1 MLKTMRSEL
10 ERMNKSAEMEDAI
23 LEATKRAPLR
33 DTIMDTLEGDD
44 GDENIEDD
52 EIEAIIATIPETDDE
67 EVTEAAKATDEKPEA
82 AEGEDEEL
90 VEDEDGKP
98 TDVEEGFVGGVIT
111 IRDGRSGKRAR
122 LSVNTLLERYIPE
135 TDEV

>member
-23 LEATKRAPLR
+23 LEATQRAPLR

-44 GDENIEDD
+44 GEDVQDD

-82 AEGEDEEL
+82 AEGEDDEL

>member
-23 LEATKRAPLR
+23 LEATQRAPLR

-44 GDENIEDD
+44 GEDVQDD

>member
-44 GDENIEDD
+44 GEDVQDD

-135 TDEV
+135 TVES

>member
-44 GDENIEDD
+44 GEDVQDD

-111 IRDGRSGKRAR
+111 IRDGRSGRRAR

>member
-23 LEATKRAPLR
+23 LEATQRAPLR

-44 GDENIEDD
+44 GEDVQDD

-111 IRDGRSGKRAR
+111 IRDGRSGRRAR

-135 TDEV
+135 TVES

>member
-44 GDENIEDD
+44 GDDVEED

-135 TDEV
+135 TVES

>member
-23 LEATKRAPLR
+23 LEATQRAPLR

-44 GDENIEDD
+44 GEDVQDD

-122 LSVNTLLERYIPE
+122 LSVNTLLERYIPD

>member
-44 GDENIEDD
+44 GEDVQDD

-67 EVTEAAKATDEKPEA
+67 EVTEAAKTTDEKPEA

-135 TDEV
+135 TVES

>member
-10 ERMNKSAEMEDAI
+10 ERMNKSTEMEDAI

-44 GDENIEDD
+44 GEDVQDD

-67 EVTEAAKATDEKPEA
+67 EVTEATKATDEKPEA

>member
-23 LEATKRAPLR
+23 LEATQRAPLR

-44 GDENIEDD
+44 SEDVQDD

-111 IRDGRSGKRAR
+111 IRDGRSGRRAR

>member
-1 MLKTMRSEL
+1 MLKTMRSER

-23 LEATKRAPLR
+23 LEATQRAPLR

-44 GDENIEDD
+44 GEDVQDD

>member
-44 GDENIEDD
+44 GEDVQDD

>member
-23 LEATKRAPLR
+23 LEATQRAPLR

-44 GDENIEDD
+44 GEDVQDD

-111 IRDGRSGKRAR
+111 IRDGRSGRRAR

>member
-23 LEATKRAPLR
+23 LEATQRSPLR

-44 GDENIEDD
+44 GEDVQDD

>member
-1 MLKTMRSEL
+1 MLKTMCSEL

-23 LEATKRAPLR
+23 LEATQRAPLR

-44 GDENIEDD
+44 GEDVQDD

>member
-1 MLKTMRSEL
+1 
-10 ERMNKSAEMEDAI
+10 MEDAI

-44 GDENIEDD
+44 GEDVQDD

-135 TDEV
+135 TVES

>member
-23 LEATKRAPLR
+23 LEATQRAPLR

-44 GDENIEDD
+44 GEDVQDD

-135 TDEV
+135 TVES

>member
-44 GDENIEDD
+44 GEDVQDD

-82 AEGEDEEL
+82 TEGEDEEL